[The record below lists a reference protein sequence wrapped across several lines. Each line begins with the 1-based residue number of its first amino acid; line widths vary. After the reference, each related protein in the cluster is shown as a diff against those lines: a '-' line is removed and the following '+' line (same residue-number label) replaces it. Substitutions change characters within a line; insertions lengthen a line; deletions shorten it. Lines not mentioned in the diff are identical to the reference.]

1 MDRGAWWATVHGNAD
16 SDMIKQLTH
25 TRMLLEQSVQ
35 FNSVAHSRPTLC
47 DPLNRSTPGLPVH
60 HQLQELTQTH
70 VHQVSEQTL
79 KLLLTP
85 IILIN
90 TLPGTQQ
97 VRDMET

>member
-1 MDRGAWWATVHGNAD
+1 MVGYN
-16 SDMIKQLTH
+16 KKK
-25 TRMLLEQSVQ
+25 
-35 FNSVAHSRPTLC
+35 N
-47 DPLNRSTPGLPVH
+47 
-60 HQLQELTQTH
+60 ELKGPRL
-70 VHQVSEQTL
+70 QTL

>member
-1 MDRGAWWATVHGNAD
+1 MVGQEPPSKKALDKVAFLQSKGVVAYKKKKN
-16 SDMIKQLTH
+16 QLKGP
-25 TRMLLEQSVQ
+25 RL
-35 FNSVAHSRPTLC
+35 
-47 DPLNRSTPGLPVH
+47 
-60 HQLQELTQTH
+60 
-70 VHQVSEQTL
+70 QTL

>member
-1 MDRGAWWATVHGNAD
+1 MWWAIT
-16 SDMIKQLTH
+16 IK
-25 TRMLLEQSVQ
+25 RIKG
-35 FNSVAHSRPTLC
+35 PTL
-47 DPLNRSTPGLPVH
+47 
-60 HQLQELTQTH
+60 
-70 VHQVSEQTL
+70 QTL